1 MFFLNHSR
9 AILNPMNEKELVSR
23 ARAGDFDAFT
33 ELINAHKDRLYGLA
47 LKLSGNRQDAE
58 DILQETFLKAID
70 KIDQFREEA
79 TFGTWLYSIALN
91 QARGHYT
98 RQKQDDLKPLEEYLP
113 AGDHHAD
120 HAAAEHTL
128 FNWEDPHTIM
138 ESAELSEIIQRLI
151 SELPYKYREAFL
163 LRYIEELPVK
173 EVARLINE
181 TEAAAKSRILRARL
195 ALREELA
202 KIFEGTNEREMPGL
216 H

>member
-1 MFFLNHSR
+1 
-9 AILNPMNEKELVSR
+9 MNEKELVSR

-91 QARGHYT
+91 QARGHYA
-98 RQKQDDLKPLEEYLP
+98 RQKQADLKPLEEYLP

-138 ESAELSEIIQRLI
+138 ESAELAEIIQRLI
-151 SELPYKYREAFL
+151 AELPYKYREAFL

-195 ALREELA
+195 AMREELA